1 MSETPNTITGIKRE
15 LLMRLGHDADI
26 FALISLCTRE
36 PYVVCDEETFDDEVF
51 LFLDEEEAKKEAE
64 ASKDE
69 AEEAKTEE
77 ASEEQEAETE
87 DQTEEKAS
95 KKFFGKKDKKDK
107 KDEKIEELTDR
118 LTRQM
123 AEFDNFRKRTEKEK
137 SQMYEVGAK
146 DIIEKI
152 LPVVDNFERGLDA
165 VPEEKKEDPF
175 IQGMEKVY
183 KQFMTVLESVEVKPI
198 EALGNQFDPNFHNAV
213 MHVEDENFGENEVA
227 EEFQKGYMY
236 RDSVVRHS
244 MVKVAN

>member
-1 MSETPNTITGIKRE
+1 MENKQEKSQEDMVKE
-15 LLMRLGHDADI
+15 A
-26 FALISLCTRE
+26 
-36 PYVVCDEETFDDEVF
+36 V
-51 LFLDEEEAKKEAE
+51 EEAKKEAE

-77 ASEEQEAETE
+77 VSEEQEAETE

-165 VPEEKKEDPF
+165 VKEEDKEDPF
-175 IQGMEKVY
+175 VQGMEKVY
-183 KQFMTVLESVEVKPI
+183 KHLLTTLEGIEVKPI
-198 EALGNQFDPNFHNAV
+198 EAVGQPFDPNFHNAV
-213 MHVEDENFGENEVA
+213 MHVEDENFGENIVA
-227 EEFQKGYMY
+227 EEFQKGYTY

>member
-1 MSETPNTITGIKRE
+1 MEDKEKKSQEDMVKE
-15 LLMRLGHDADI
+15 A
-26 FALISLCTRE
+26 
-36 PYVVCDEETFDDEVF
+36 V
-51 LFLDEEEAKKEAE
+51 EEAKKSAAETESAEAE
-64 ASKDE
+64 AEETEETSEE
-69 AEEAKTEE
+69 AGSEEAKED
-77 ASEEQEAETE
+77 AE
-87 DQTEEKAS
+87 
-95 KKFFGKKDKKDK
+95 KKTGKKLFGKKKDK
-107 KDEKIEELTDR
+107 KDEKIEELTDK

>member
-1 MSETPNTITGIKRE
+1 MEDKEKKSQEDMVKE
-15 LLMRLGHDADI
+15 A
-26 FALISLCTRE
+26 
-36 PYVVCDEETFDDEVF
+36 V
-51 LFLDEEEAKKEAE
+51 EEAKKEAE

-77 ASEEQEAETE
+77 VSEEQEAGTE

-107 KDEKIEELTDR
+107 KYEKIEELTDR

-165 VPEEKKEDPF
+165 VKEEDKEDPF
-175 IQGMEKVY
+175 VQGMEKVY
-183 KQFMTVLESVEVKPI
+183 KHLLTTLEGIEVKPI
-198 EALGNQFDPNFHNAV
+198 EAVGQPFDPNFHNAV
-213 MHVEDENFGENEVA
+213 MHVEDENFGENIVA
-227 EEFQKGYMY
+227 EEFQKGYTY

>member
-1 MSETPNTITGIKRE
+1 MEDKEKKSQEDMVKE
-15 LLMRLGHDADI
+15 A
-26 FALISLCTRE
+26 
-36 PYVVCDEETFDDEVF
+36 V
-51 LFLDEEEAKKEAE
+51 EEAKKEAE

-77 ASEEQEAETE
+77 VSEEQEAGTE

-95 KKFFGKKDKKDK
+95 KKLFGKKKDK
-107 KDEKIEELTDR
+107 KDEKIEELTDK